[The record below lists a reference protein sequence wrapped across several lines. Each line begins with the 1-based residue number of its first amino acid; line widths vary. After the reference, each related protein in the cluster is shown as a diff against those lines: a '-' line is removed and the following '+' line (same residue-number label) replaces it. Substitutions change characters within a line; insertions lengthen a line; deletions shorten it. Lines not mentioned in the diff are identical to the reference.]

1 VNPGGSTLSNGNL
14 DCVTTYGNSGRVV
27 GSIAVS
33 SGKWYWEVVK
43 TGGSAGQ
50 LVGIAPASD
59 FTLDEP
65 GKTSNSFAYYTDG
78 GKYSNSTL
86 SSYGS
91 SWTTGD
97 VIGVALDLDAGTI
110 VFYKNNASQGTAFS
124 GLSGNFVAAISDDT
138 GGGSTNFSIN
148 FGQRPFA
155 YPLSGF
161 KALCTTNLPEPT
173 IADGSTVMDVA
184 LYTGNG
190 STQTISGLNFS
201 PDLVWCKVRGNGV
214 AQHVIYDS
222 VRDAYKRLTP
232 NGTTAETDVNPYGVT
247 AFSSTGFTVADTFN
261 GNYEINGDP
270 SGTYG
275 TGGYVA
281 WTWDAGGTTDPSN
294 QAGSITSQV
303 RANVSAGFSVVTYTG
318 NATGGA
324 TVGHGLG
331 VAPAM
336 FIVKSRSL
344 SESWPVYHASLGATK
359 LLRLEGTGAEET
371 ISTAWNNTAP
381 TSTVFSLGSPSGFTN
396 SSGATYVA
404 YCFAPVAGYSSFGSY
419 VGNGSSDGVFV
430 YTGFRSR
437 WILIKVSAGDTGN
450 WWMYDS
456 ARSSYNLADLGLYA
470 NSSIAEFTSNG
481 LDMLSNGFKIRT
493 ANGNTN
499 GSGYT
504 FVWAAFAE
512 NPFQYARAR

>member
-1 VNPGGSTLSNGNL
+1 
-14 DCVTTYGNSGRVV
+14 
-27 GSIAVS
+27 
-33 SGKWYWEVVK
+33 
-43 TGGSAGQ
+43 
-50 LVGIAPASD
+50 
-59 FTLDEP
+59 
-65 GKTSNSFAYYTDG
+65 
-78 GKYSNSTL
+78 
-86 SSYGS
+86 
-91 SWTTGD
+91 
-97 VIGVALDLDAGTI
+97 
-110 VFYKNNASQGTAFS
+110 
-124 GLSGNFVAAISDDT
+124 
-138 GGGSTNFSIN
+138 
-148 FGQRPFA
+148 
-155 YPLSGF
+155 
-161 KALCTTNLPEPT
+161 
-173 IADGSTVMDVA
+173 MDVA